1 MESQMT
7 TARAPDS
14 RYKRTVERIAA
25 EAYWLKTYQ
34 DAMAG
39 MVGVEAIGLDFFRV
53 ALNAMKDARLSR
65 LIRVLEDDSQTAS
78 FWYLLKCNTPQVD
91 RASKKAK
98 LDLVELK
105 AVAASLKGIRDKTFV
120 HIDKDGVFEP
130 QALYK
135 AAGLTYEQIDR
146 IIRSL
151 WGTMNNL
158 HMEVF
163 GQAVQGDAYD
173 SSDIK
178 AFAKLRDDA
187 LLCRQKTSNY

>member
-1 MESQMT
+1 
-7 TARAPDS
+7 
-14 RYKRTVERIAA
+14 
-25 EAYWLKTYQ
+25 
-34 DAMAG
+34 
-39 MVGVEAIGLDFFRV
+39 
-53 ALNAMKDARLSR
+53 
-65 LIRVLEDDSQTAS
+65 
-78 FWYLLKCNTPQVD
+78 
-91 RASKKAK
+91 
-98 LDLVELK
+98 
-105 AVAASLKGIRDKTFV
+105 V
-120 HIDKDGVFEP
+120 HIYKDGVFEP